1 MILPERL
8 SIIGGSAARQALTA
22 PMRLVWMVSAQAS
35 GLVESNGPM
44 GPCTPAETIRT
55 SRRPNSLS
63 MRATALFISSRLR
76 TSAGSRSVLIT
87 GAGRGVG
94 KRLAM
99 GFAEAGAHIG
109 LLARSKAELDL
120 AKLEIEQAG
129 GSALR
134 LPADVRNLDEMN
146 NAVALM
152 LKEFGRLDVLI
163 VSAGVQGPIG
173 PLLYTK
179 PEAWADT
186 IQTNLIGAVNAC
198 RAALPPMIEKRS
210 GKIILIVGGGSG
222 HTRPNFGAYAA
233 SKAAVVRFA
242 EGLAVEVSDHN
253 VQVNCISPGSVYTHM
268 TDEILH
274 AGEEKAGRK
283 EIEDAEQVRI
293 TGGIPPEKQTQL
305 ALFLASQRSNHISG
319 KLIHV
324 NDDWK
329 RFENQNM
336 K

>member
-1 MILPERL
+1 MD
-8 SIIGGSAARQALTA
+8 
-22 PMRLVWMVSAQAS
+22 
-35 GLVESNGPM
+35 
-44 GPCTPAETIRT
+44 TIRD
-55 SRRPNSLS
+55 
-63 MRATALFISSRLR
+63 
-76 TSAGSRSVLIT
+76 RSVLIT
-87 GAGRGVG
+87 GAGRGIG

-129 GSALR
+129 ARALR

-173 PLLYTK
+173 PLLSTK

-253 VQVNCISPGSVYTHM
+253 VQVNCISPGNVYSHM

-274 AGEEKAGRK
+274 AGEERAGRK

-336 K
+336 KPELYTLRRVQKI